1 MRKIQGM
8 NAPRCSEFD
17 YIDFLVATP
26 RTCSCTEAARV
37 QPESPKAPA
46 HDSFTRLLHRQE
58 PDAEALWAEA
68 EPLVTKVGG
77 ALVIDDS
84 TLAKLYAR
92 KIELVTSHWSGK
104 HRQVISGINLIT
116 LLWTD
121 GDRKIP
127 VDYRIFSQADGKTK
141 NDHFWEMMLM
151 ARGRGFAPDYVLFD
165 GWYASLE
172 NLKQIRD
179 HGWRWVTRLKA
190 NRVVTPDDR
199 VSRTLDE
206 VAIGVA
212 GVIVHLRGYG
222 LIRVFRT
229 DDPDG
234 VAEYWA
240 SNDLGLEA
248 GLRQHYAEL
257 SFAIENY
264 HRDLKQNC
272 GVERCQALSERAQR
286 NHIGFSLRAFLRL
299 EWHFFTTGISGF
311 EAKLRL
317 IRKAVQVYLENT
329 RFRLP
334 KSSTA

>member
-1 MRKIQGM
+1 M
-8 NAPRCSEFD
+8 NAPRCTEFD

-37 QPESPKAPA
+37 QPESPRAPS

-58 PDAEALWAEA
+58 PDAETLWAEA
-68 EPLVTKVGG
+68 EPLVEKAGG

-92 KIELVTSHWSGK
+92 KIDLVTRHWSGK
-104 HRQVISGINLIT
+104 HREVIQGINLIT

-127 VDYRIFSQADGKTK
+127 VDYRIFSKADGKTK

-165 GWYASLE
+165 GWYAGLE

-179 HGWRWVTRLKA
+179 HGWRWLTRLKA
-190 NRVVTPDDR
+190 NRVVTPEDR
-199 VSRTLDE
+199 VSRRLEE
-206 VAIGVA
+206 VAIGVG
-212 GVIVHLRGYG
+212 GVVVHLRGYG

-234 VAEYWA
+234 VADYWA

-272 GVERCQALSERAQR
+272 GVERCQVRSERAQR

-299 EWHFFTTGISGF
+299 EWHFFTTGVSGF
-311 EAKLRL
+311 EAKLGL
-317 IRKAVQVYLENT
+317 IRKAIRDYLKGP
-329 RFRLP
+329 RLRLP
-334 KSSTA
+334 KPSTA

>member
-1 MRKIQGM
+1 
-8 NAPRCSEFD
+8 
-17 YIDFLVATP
+17 
-26 RTCSCTEAARV
+26 
-37 QPESPKAPA
+37 
-46 HDSFTRLLHRQE
+46 
-58 PDAEALWAEA
+58 
-68 EPLVTKVGG
+68 
-77 ALVIDDS
+77 VI
-84 TLAKLYAR
+84 
-92 KIELVTSHWSGK
+92 E
-104 HRQVISGINLIT
+104 GINLIT

-127 VDYRIFSQADGKTK
+127 VDYRIYSKADGKTK

-151 ARGRGFAPDYVLFD
+151 ARGRGFAPDSVLFD

-179 HGWRWVTRLKA
+179 HGWPWVTRLKA
-190 NRVVTPDDR
+190 NRVVTPEDR

-212 GVIVHLRGYG
+212 GVVVHLRGYG

-240 SNDLGLEA
+240 SSDLGLEA
-248 GLRQHYAEL
+248 GMRQYYAEL

-272 GVERCQALSERAQR
+272 GVEKCQARSERAQR

-317 IRKAVQVYLENT
+317 VRKAIQGYLENPG
-329 RFRLP
+329 FSLP
-334 KSSTA
+334 KPSTA

>member
-1 MRKIQGM
+1 M
-8 NAPRCSEFD
+8 NRPRCTEFD

-37 QPESPKAPA
+37 QPDAHDAPA
-46 HDSFTRLLHRQE
+46 HDSFTRLLHRLE

-68 EPLVTKVGG
+68 EPLVKKYGG
-77 ALVIDDS
+77 GLVIDDS
-84 TLAKLYAR
+84 TLDKPYGR
-92 KIELVTSHWSGK
+92 TIEPVTRHWSGK
-104 HRQVISGINLIT
+104 HRDVVRGINLIT

-127 VDYRIFSQADGKTK
+127 VDYRIYSKADGRTK

-151 ARGRGFAPDYVLFD
+151 ARGRGFAPSYVMFD
-165 GWYASLE
+165 GWYAGLE
-172 NLKQIRD
+172 NLKQIRG
-179 HGWRWVTRLKA
+179 HGWRWITRLKG
-190 NRVVTPDDR
+190 NRVVTPEDR

-206 VAIGVA
+206 VAFGPGGQV
-212 GVIVHLRGYG
+212 VHLRGYG

-240 SNDLGLEA
+240 SGDLGLEA
-248 GLRQHYAEL
+248 GMRQHYAEL

-264 HRDLKQNC
+264 HRELKQNC
-272 GVERCQALSERAQR
+272 GVERCQVRSERAQR

-299 EWHFFTTGISGF
+299 EWHFFTTGVSGF

-317 IRKAVQVYLENT
+317 IRGAIRNYVQNPGFT
-329 RFRLP
+329 LP
-334 KSSTA
+334 KHSTA